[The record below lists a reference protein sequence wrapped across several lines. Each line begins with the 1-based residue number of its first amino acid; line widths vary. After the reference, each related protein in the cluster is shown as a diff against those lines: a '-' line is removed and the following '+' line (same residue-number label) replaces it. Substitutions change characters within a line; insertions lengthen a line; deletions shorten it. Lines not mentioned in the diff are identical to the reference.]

1 MKKEEIDEFM
11 EDKFKKIARYF
22 HKAIENFETEDILNF
37 RKAIKKLKVFLHLIN
52 MESGDGFSYR
62 ITKRMKT
69 IYGYLGI
76 IQNLQLQLKQT
87 DEFVK
92 NSSADIPVQY
102 VQMVE
107 KELAF
112 WKKNVR
118 DFLDAGYDFYND
130 KTEILATLPG
140 KLTKKSILKFI
151 RYTLFELQSLSGNS
165 DDYILESTRK
175 FIEDIYYNY
184 EIIKPFISNQQ
195 NNLFNKTVL
204 EECLN
209 LFGNFREKCIA
220 VALLQTIH
228 PDESEKKLLKY
239 MENDWLQEK
248 KNLKDQLSVKLDS
261 MHIKTNNLSAFA
273 YADLL
278 NE

>member
-11 EDKFKKIARYF
+11 EEKFKKITRYF
-22 HKAIENFETEDILNF
+22 HKANENFEMEDIRNF
-37 RKAIKKLKVFLHLIN
+37 RKAIKKLKVFLRLIN

-76 IQNLQLQLKQT
+76 IQNLQLQLKQI

-92 NSSADIPVQY
+92 NCSADIPVHY
-102 VQMVE
+102 VEMVE

-112 WKKNVR
+112 WKKNAR
-118 DFLDAGYDFYND
+118 DFLDADYDFYND
-130 KTEILATLPG
+130 KTEILAALPV
-140 KLTKKSILKFI
+140 KLTKKAILKFI
-151 RYTLFELQSLSGNS
+151 HYTLFELQSLSGNS

-184 EIIKPFISNQQ
+184 EIIKPFISDQQ
-195 NNLFNKTVL
+195 NYLFDKTVL
-204 EECLN
+204 KECLN
-209 LFGNFREKCIA
+209 LFDDFRRKCIA
-220 VALLQTIH
+220 VALLQTIN
-228 PDESEKKLLKY
+228 PDESEKKLIKN
-239 MENDWLQEK
+239 MEIDWLQEK
-248 KNLKDQLSVKLDS
+248 KNLKDQLSAKLDS
-261 MHIKTNNLSAFA
+261 LHFKTKNLSAFA